1 MYTCIIN
8 AILHYMTKY
17 YHRSIESL
25 LKKALT
31 DFPVVVI
38 TGARQTGKSTMLRN
52 FLPEFRYITLDDPIQ
67 RQIIKEDPRSVLSNP
82 DKPLIIDEIQYAPE
96 ILSYI
101 KIVVDGSRE
110 RKGHFVLTGSQHFN
124 MMAGITE
131 SLSGRAAILTL
142 PAFSVTEYHLENLQN
157 PKECYMAILKGFY
170 PEPLIHG
177 IDISLFYGSYLQT
190 YLERD
195 VRQISDISN
204 INLFQTFITQLAAR
218 SGSVINLNEISKE
231 CGIAFNTAKKW
242 LAILQASGIVYLLKP
257 YFRNIQKRVIKSP
270 KIYFTDTGLMSYIL
284 KYQNADTLYAGPSSG
299 SFYETFIVNE
309 FLKFKYNYNAA
320 FDMYFYRD
328 SNGNETD
335 IIMESGG
342 RFFLFEIKAAET
354 LRLEH
359 TRNLSRQLKLFPGSK
374 GYLLGFYE
382 EDLKLNDKV
391 IVTNWTNLFRIL
403 RDNLNP
409 DLKSSTY

>member
-1 MYTCIIN
+1 
-8 AILHYMTKY
+8 MTKY
-17 YHRSIESL
+17 YHRSIEDL
-25 LKKALT
+25 LKKALAA
-31 DFPVVVI
+31 FPVVVI

-52 FLPEFRYITLDDPIQ
+52 ILPGFRYITLDDPIQ

-101 KIVVDGSRE
+101 KIAVDASRE

-131 SLSGRAAILTL
+131 SLAGRAAILTL
-142 PAFSVTEYHLENLQN
+142 PAFSVTEYQKDNMQD
-157 PKECYMAILKGFY
+157 PVTCFSAILTGFY

-195 VRQISDISN
+195 VRQISEISN
-204 INLFQTFITQLAAR
+204 INLFQTFITLLAAR
-218 SGSVINLNEISKE
+218 SGSVININEIAKE
-231 CGIAFNTAKKW
+231 CGVAFNTAKKW

-257 YFRNIQKRVIKSP
+257 WFRNIPKRVIKSP
-270 KIYFTDTGLMSYIL
+270 KLYLTDSGLMSYIL
-284 KYQNADTLYAGPSSG
+284 KYQSADTLQTGPLSG
-299 SFYETFIVNE
+299 SFYETFLLNE

-320 FDMYFYRD
+320 FDIYFYRD

-335 IIMESGG
+335 IILESGG
-342 RFFLFEIKAAET
+342 RFFLFEIKATQT

-359 TRNLSRQLKLFPGSK
+359 TRNLSRQLSLFPGSK
-374 GYLLGFYE
+374 GYLLGFYDE
-382 EDLKLNDKV
+382 ELNLSDNMV
-391 IVTNWTNLFRIL
+391 VTNWTNMFRIL
-403 RDNLNP
+403 RDNINP
-409 DLKSSTY
+409 DLNSASL